1 MSQREKLQG
10 KMKVSGKSLQLL
22 GMWLLNTC
30 ITYGFFLFSFFTI
43 CLLLSEEKK
52 RREQEDQMYRER
64 LRTLFIIAVIM
75 SLLNSINTSG
85 GNISWNDFV
94 NEMLAKGEVSR
105 VQVVPE
111 SDIVEIYLHPG
122 AVIFGRPVCFARF
135 NANTHLASEPLQW
148 QWRITSHSVAFFL
161 FCRGWR

>member
-1 MSQREKLQG
+1 MPDYSCVLHYILY
-10 KMKVSGKSLQLL
+10 SL
-22 GMWLLNTC
+22 
-30 ITYGFFLFSFFTI
+30 
-43 CLLLSEEKK
+43 EEKK
-52 RREQEDQMYRER
+52 RREQDEQMYRER
-64 LRTLFIIAVIM
+64 LRTLFIVAVIM

-122 AVIFGRPVCFARF
+122 AVIFGRPVRHFTYKRQ
-135 NANTHLASEPLQW
+135 LILK
-148 QWRITSHSVAFFL
+148 
-161 FCRGWR
+161 

>member
-1 MSQREKLQG
+1 MFPDFG
-10 KMKVSGKSLQLL
+10 FLL
-22 GMWLLNTC
+22 HPHLL
-30 ITYGFFLFSFFTI
+30 
-43 CLLLSEEKK
+43 EEKK

-64 LRTLFIIAVIM
+64 LRTLFIIALIM

-122 AVIFGRPVCFARF
+122 AVIFGRPVCFLDVF
-135 NANTHLASEPLQW
+135 LQADDCSLNR
-148 QWRITSHSVAFFL
+148 QKLVGVHVAYFP
-161 FCRGWR
+161 CRDWPSCIGCRLPTLTNLRKS

>member
-1 MSQREKLQG
+1 MI
-10 KMKVSGKSLQLL
+10 
-22 GMWLLNTC
+22 N
-30 ITYGFFLFSFFTI
+30 
-43 CLLLSEEKK
+43 CLLLLLLTTFADLCVMLSTLFPCNLLLVSEEKK
-52 RREQEDQMYRER
+52 RREQDDQMYRER
-64 LRTLFIIAVIM
+64 LRTLFIIALIM

-122 AVIFGRPVCFARF
+122 AVIFGRPVRHSL
-135 NANTHLASEPLQW
+135 THT
-148 QWRITSHSVAFFL
+148 TSM
-161 FCRGWR
+161 

>member
-1 MSQREKLQG
+1 MDQREKLQR
-10 KMKVSGKSLQLL
+10 KMKVI
-22 GMWLLNTC
+22 NT
-30 ITYGFFLFSFFTI
+30 
-43 CLLLSEEKK
+43 LLLESWLIYIYTHCGINLFFPFLLLEEKR
-52 RREQEDQMYRER
+52 RREQEDQVYRER
-64 LRTLFIIAVIM
+64 LRTLFIIAAIIT
-75 SLLNSINTSG
+75 LLNSITSSG

-135 NANTHLASEPLQW
+135 
-148 QWRITSHSVAFFL
+148 
-161 FCRGWR
+161 

>member
-1 MSQREKLQG
+1 M
-10 KMKVSGKSLQLL
+10 
-22 GMWLLNTC
+22 
-30 ITYGFFLFSFFTI
+30 FFLNLI
-43 CLLLSEEKK
+43 IILCLIRLLHLSEEKK

-64 LRTLFIIAVIM
+64 LRTLFIIALIM
-75 SLLNSINTSG
+75 SLLNSINSSG

-122 AVIFGRPVCFARF
+122 AVIFGRPVCGAGF
-135 NANTHLASEPLQW
+135 NTH
-148 QWRITSHSVAFFL
+148 AFPADVK
-161 FCRGWR
+161 C